1 MQDLRSQWGHD
12 ATFFF
17 GGFSHFCCSVAGSK
31 HCTTPTAA
39 TQKTNSFSL
48 GNRGCDRPVR
58 PIVAKYH
65 NLKKDFRSAEQHVN
79 LYYLYSEFTPLI
91 VIQPKKT
98 KVPKKMKRS
107 PSVPT
112 PIAQFKG
119 NKKNCSPFSRELKSS
134 ERSQQHCHCSHTPIP
149 VVNDFVEASRPSC
162 VSDQLPLL

>member
-48 GNRGCDRPVR
+48 GNRGCDRPVALSSMW
-58 PIVAKYH
+58 IH
-65 NLKKDFRSAEQHVN
+65 ITLNSLHSLWSSQ
-79 LYYLYSEFTPLI
+79 
-91 VIQPKKT
+91 KKT

-107 PSVPT
+107 PSVPI

-119 NKKNCSPFSRELKSS
+119 KKKNCSPFSRELKSS
-134 ERSQQHCHCSHTPIP
+134 ERSQRRCHCSHTPIP
-149 VVNDFVEASRPSC
+149 VVNDFVEASHPSC
-162 VSDQLPLL
+162 VSDQLPLLWLEKRSVRNTRNLCQ